1 VIAAALR
8 TVAACGLVSAYVL
21 LAGPPI
27 LLWTWLSGRPDLLYR
42 AAALGVRV
50 GFALAGIRLRVIGA
64 DRIGPQAAVY
74 ACNHTSNVDSP
85 AVFLGLRRLFPRL
98 AVLYKAELRKLPV
111 LVWAFDLAGFV
122 PIQRANR
129 DQSWPAIDR
138 AAQALAGGKSFFIF
152 PEGTRSR
159 TGELLPFKKGGFV
172 MAIQAQVPIVP
183 VAVSGGERAMRKG
196 SALIWPATV
205 TLRVLDAVPTAGRT
219 FEDRDAIIREVR
231 AQLESARREAYAAEM
246 SQPLGDTAGARP
258 SSS

>member
-1 VIAAALR
+1 
-8 TVAACGLVSAYVL
+8 
-21 LAGPPI
+21 
-27 LLWTWLSGRPDLLYR
+27 
-42 AAALGVRV
+42 
-50 GFALAGIRLRVIGA
+50 
-64 DRIGPQAAVY
+64 
-74 ACNHTSNVDSP
+74 
-85 AVFLGLRRLFPRL
+85 
-98 AVLYKAELRKLPV
+98 
-111 LVWAFDLAGFV
+111 
-122 PIQRANR
+122 
-129 DQSWPAIDR
+129 
-138 AAQALAGGKSFFIF
+138 
-152 PEGTRSR
+152 
-159 TGELLPFKKGGFV
+159 